1 MNNSYLKMKWHLI
14 QSFFPKS
21 AGMALE
27 LMPQLSVFTVGIL
40 NPSKM
45 VGQKIEALGKEQEQ
59 GLVSWA
65 GLAELPREQR
75 AWGSCESH
83 STERGSPGRG
93 SEAPLPVWSLG
104 RKVPPLTLSNRT
116 GGWSRAQP
124 RLMEKVKPPEQML
137 YQNEVAFKHKLAAQ
151 ELLAPERLW
160 LPHP

>member
-1 MNNSYLKMKWHLI
+1 MKWHLI

-21 AGMALE
+21 AVMALE

-40 NPSKM
+40 NPSEM

-59 GLVSWA
+59 GLVGWA

-83 STERGSPGRG
+83 SRERGSPGRG

-104 RKVPPLTLSNRT
+104 RKVPPLTLFNRT

-124 RLMEKVKPPEQML
+124 RLIEQML

-160 LPHP
+160 LPHQSRIFGM